1 MSSLMEGLAAFEA
14 QDYTQAFRLLKP
26 VADQG
31 DAEAQCLIAN
41 LYHLGL
47 GIDRDILE
55 AVQWYQRSAK
65 QGYGVA
71 SNNLGGIIQA
81 GEPGGAPEPVEA
93 QKWYQ
98 KAREQGFPHAPA

>member
-1 MSSLMEGLAAFEA
+1 MSSLVEGLAAFEA

-26 VADQG
+26 LADQG

-47 GIDRDILE
+47 GVGRDIL
-55 AVQWYQRSAK
+55 AAIQWYRRSAE

-71 SNNLGGIIQA
+71 SNNLA
-81 GEPGGAPEPVEA
+81 GLFKTGEHGDVPDPVETE
-93 QKWYQ
+93 KWYQ
-98 KAREQGFPHAPA
+98 KAREQGFSHTPA